1 MKIARSGNGVS
12 RRVPGNG
19 ATAPADSGLII
30 LTALG
35 TVPDILREHGVDPS
49 EVLALAGLDPRG
61 LAEPAR
67 AISYAAMGRLLSHC
81 VALSGCPH
89 FGLLAGARLELSA
102 LGAVGFLVQHSPDVG
117 TGLRNLIAFMH
128 QDQHGG
134 VPTLATDGEEAR
146 LGYLI
151 YQPDVESVEQ
161 IWDGALANCANILR
175 ALCGPELRPR
185 EIALE
190 RAPPAD
196 PQAYRRI
203 FGAPVRFDAG
213 ENYIAFSADWLTQP
227 VPNADAMLYRVLLH
241 QVEERQPGGAAGFP
255 AALRGVIRTLLITG
269 RCSADE
275 AATLFGFHRRTLHRR
290 LKAEGLTFEGL
301 VEAVRFELAQ
311 ELLGGT
317 RNPFSQIAA
326 TLGYADSTAFSRA
339 FRRWS
344 GTTPGRWREQ
354 AQGH

>member
-1 MKIARSGNGVS
+1 MKQLKSSRSGIEG
-12 RRVPGNG
+12 RPR
-19 ATAPADSGLII
+19 AAEAGLII

-35 TVPDILREHGVDPS
+35 TVPDLLREHGVDPA
-49 EVLALAGLDPRG
+49 EVFALAGLDP
-61 LAEPAR
+61 LALDEPAR
-67 AISYAAMGRLLSHC
+67 AIPYAAMGRLLSRC

-117 TGLRNLIAFMH
+117 TGLRNLIAYMH
-128 QDQHGG
+128 QDQRGG

-161 IWDGALANCANILR
+161 IGDGALANCANILR
-175 ALCGPELRPR
+175 ALCGPEFRPR
-185 EIALE
+185 EVALE
-190 RAPPAD
+190 RAAPAD
-196 PQAYRRI
+196 TSAYRRI
-203 FGAPVRFDAG
+203 FGAPVRFAAG
-213 ENYIAFSADWLTQP
+213 ENSIAFSADWLTRP
-227 VPNADAMLYRVLLH
+227 VPNADPMLYRVLLR
-241 QVEERQPGGAAGFP
+241 QVEGRQPGGAAGLA
-255 AALRGVIRTLLITG
+255 AALRGVVRTLLITG

-275 AATLFGFHRRTLHRR
+275 AARLFGCHRRTLHRR
-290 LKAEGLTFEGL
+290 LKVEGLTFEAL

-311 ELLGGT
+311 ELLGGNQ
-317 RNPFSQIAA
+317 NPLNQIAA

-344 GTTPGRWREQ
+344 GTTPGRWRAQ